1 MKNSIVKLKILI
13 FIISSAAFGQES
25 NINTL
30 NEELLIKSA
39 DCISTRIFLGKES
52 DVMVA
57 ILNAHLR
64 TTDSNSNNYFI
75 QSSEAKNIELI
86 KVLSK
91 NSVLN
96 EVFTLNLQENVYEE
110 VKSGKILKSEEVA
123 LFLQMD
129 FYPTCQNDKLFVLI
143 TDVDVA
149 KKVTL
154 ELNNLFGKNMGLIRL
169 YKLIKTMYNNG
180 NRCTTP

>member
-13 FIISSAAFGQES
+13 FIISSTAFGQES
-25 NINTL
+25 NINRL
-30 NEELLIKSA
+30 NKELLIKSA

-57 ILNAHLR
+57 ILNANLR
-64 TTDSNSNNYFI
+64 TTDSNPNSYFI

-86 KVLSK
+86 NVLSK

-110 VKSGKILKSEEVA
+110 VKSGKILKSEEVE

-129 FYPTCQNDKLFVLI
+129 FYPTCQNNKLFVLI

-154 ELNNLFGKNMGLIRL
+154 ELTNLFEKNMGLIRL
-169 YKLIKTMYNNG
+169 YNLIKT
-180 NRCTTP
+180 